1 MMTILIVDDDKN
13 ILTLLTTV
21 LQSDGFE
28 ILAADDGAKALDLY
42 FDNHIDMLICDEMMP
57 VLSGNELVRQI
68 RMDDPA
74 LPIIMVTA
82 KDATSDKGESFDCGV
97 DDYMVKPIDCDE
109 LLMRVRALFR
119 RAKINTDKKIIVG
132 DTVLDSND
140 HTITNRSKNLSV
152 TLTKTEFDI
161 LYKLLL
167 YPEKVFSKWQLL
179 HEFWGVDSEVDDG
192 IVKVFIS
199 KIRKQL
205 ESFPEIAIKTVMGI
219 GYQGVRNEE
228 NK

>member
-1 MMTILIVDDDKN
+1 MTILIADDDKN

-21 LQSDGFE
+21 LQLDGFE
-28 ILAADDGAKALDLY
+28 ILAAKDGAEALDLY

-57 VLSGNELVRQI
+57 NLSGNELVKEI
-68 RMDDPA
+68 RRDDPS

-97 DDYMVKPIDCDE
+97 DDYMVKPINCDE

-119 RAKINTDKKIIVG
+119 RARINTDKKIVVG

-140 HTITNRSKNLSV
+140 HTITNQNNNISV

-199 KIRKQL
+199 KIRKQI

-228 NK
+228 KK